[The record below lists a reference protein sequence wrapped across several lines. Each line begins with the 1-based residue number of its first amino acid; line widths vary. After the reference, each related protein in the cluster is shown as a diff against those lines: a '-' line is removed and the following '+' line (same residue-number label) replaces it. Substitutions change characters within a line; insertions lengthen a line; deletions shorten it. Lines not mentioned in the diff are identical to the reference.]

1 MRRPTPR
8 PILEVAA
15 DAGLL
20 PGEVE
25 TFGPAV
31 AKVRLEALA
40 RLRERPQGK
49 YILVTAMT
57 PTPMGEGK
65 TVTTIGLGLGMA
77 ATGRS
82 AMVCL
87 RQPSLGPLLGVKG
100 GGAGGGAARLEPY
113 DHISVHL
120 TGDLHAVGI
129 AHNLLAAMAD
139 EALRRGRHDLSAERM
154 QITRVLDM
162 NDRVLRRVRIG
173 IGSKAER
180 DARFESTAAS
190 EVMAILAL
198 TEGLD
203 DLQARCGRMRVGLR
217 GDGTPVTAEDLGVAG
232 AMAAMLRDAV
242 KPNLVQTAE
251 GTPVLCHAGPF
262 ANIAH
267 GNSSILAD
275 RVGLGLADYVITE
288 AGFGAD
294 MGAEKF
300 FNIKCRAAGFQPAL
314 AVMVATCRAL
324 RFHGRGEPVKA
335 GHPLPDELQRPNP
348 AWVEAGCANLARQ
361 IANVQTHGVPVVVAI
376 NRFPD
381 DDPAELAAVQAAA
394 LAAGAKAVVESTGFA
409 EGGAGTV
416 ALADAVAEHATDG
429 SGFAP
434 LYSLEES
441 LDAKIDAIARRV
453 YGASGVSYEPAA
465 QAVLDRLA
473 GSPTGQLPV
482 CMAKTQ
488 YSLSHDATAL
498 NAAKG
503 FTLPI
508 KELRESDGAGFV
520 VARCGNIFT
529 MPGLPANPRALD
541 VRPGANGEILG
552 I

>member
-1 MRRPTPR
+1 
-8 PILEVAA
+8 
-15 DAGLL
+15 
-20 PGEVE
+20 
-25 TFGPAV
+25 
-31 AKVRLEALA
+31 
-40 RLRERPQGK
+40 
-49 YILVTAMT
+49 
-57 PTPMGEGK
+57 MGEGK
-65 TVTTIGLGLGMA
+65 TVTTIGLGQGMA
-77 ATGRS
+77 ATGRR
-82 AMVCL
+82 AVVCL

-113 DHISVHL
+113 GRISVHL

-129 AHNLLAAMAD
+129 AHNLLAAIAD
-139 EALRRGRHDLSAERM
+139 EAMRRGRHDLAPERM

-162 NDRVLRRVRIG
+162 NDRVLRNIRIG

-198 TEGLD
+198 TEGYD
-203 DLQARCGRMRVGLR
+203 DLRDRCGRMRVGLR
-217 GDGTPVTAEDLGVAG
+217 SDGTAVTADDLGVAG
-232 AMAAMLRDAV
+232 AMTAMLRDAI

-267 GNSSILAD
+267 GNSSVLAD

-300 FNIKCRAAGFQPAL
+300 FNIKCRAAGFKPAV

-335 GHPLPDELQRPNP
+335 GAPLPDELQRPNA
-348 AWVEAGCANLARQ
+348 AWVEIGCANLTRQ

-381 DDPAELAAVQAAA
+381 DAPEELAAIEVAAM
-394 LAAGAKAVVESTGFA
+394 AAGAKAVVQSTGFA
-409 EGGAGTV
+409 DGGAGTT

-434 LYSLEES
+434 LYALEDS
-441 LDAKIDAIARRV
+441 LDAKIAAIATKV
-453 YGASGVSYEPAA
+453 YGAAGVEYEPDA

-473 GSPTGQLPV
+473 GTPMAKQPI

-498 NAAKG
+498 NAAEG

-529 MPGLPANPRALD
+529 MPGLPSQPKALD
-541 VRPGANGEILG
+541 VRLDADGTILG

>member
-1 MRRPTPR
+1 MSRSSTR
-8 PILEVAA
+8 PIAEVAA
-15 DAGLL
+15 AAGLR
-20 PGEVE
+20 PEE
-25 TFGPAV
+25 IEPFGPAV
-31 AKVRLEALA
+31 AKVRLETLSRLA
-40 RLRERPQGK
+40 QRPQGK
-49 YILVTAMT
+49 YVLVTAMT

-77 ATGRS
+77 ATGRN

-100 GGAGGGAARLEPY
+100 GGAGGGAAHLEPY

-139 EALRRGRHDLSAERM
+139 EALRRGRHDLAGERM

-162 NDRVLRRVRIG
+162 NDRVLRKVRIG

-180 DARFESTAAS
+180 EARFESSAAS

-203 DLQARCGRMRVGLR
+203 DLRARCGRMRVGLR
-217 GDGTPVTAEDLGVAG
+217 GDGTAVTADDLGVAG
-232 AMAAMLRDAV
+232 AMAAMLRDAI
-242 KPNLVQTAE
+242 KPNLVQTCE
-251 GTPVLCHAGPF
+251 GTPALCHAGPF

-300 FNIKCRAAGFQPAL
+300 FNIKCRQAGFRPAI

-335 GHPLPDELQRPNP
+335 GAPLPDELQRPNV

-381 DDPAELAAVQAAA
+381 DAPGELEAVRAAA
-394 LAAGAKAVVESTGFA
+394 QAAGAKAVVESTGFA
-409 EGGAGTV
+409 EGGAGTTT
-416 ALADAVAEHATDG
+416 LADAVAEHAGDG
-429 SGFAP
+429 AGFAP
-434 LYSLEES
+434 LYSL
-441 LDAKIDAIARRV
+441 DDPIDVKIRTIATRV
-453 YGASGVSYEPAA
+453 YGAADVVFDPEP
-465 QAVLDRLA
+465 QAVLNRLS
-473 GSPTGQLPV
+473 GTPTAKQPI

-498 NAAKG
+498 NAAEG

-520 VARCGNIFT
+520 VARCGNMFT

-541 VRPGANGEILG
+541 IRVGPNGEIEG